1 MSKNSLLT
9 QSPSNTLKLSLKQ
22 ILEKLFGDE
31 DLNRNEHIQYVV
43 NLLASQKTD
52 EYLYGLNLD
61 LFNFEKE

>member
-1 MSKNSLLT
+1 M
-9 QSPSNTLKLSLKQ
+9 

-31 DLNRNEHIQYVV
+31 DLNREHIQYVV

-61 LFNFEKE
+61 LFNFDLQECYYVKTKTFSFFEKE